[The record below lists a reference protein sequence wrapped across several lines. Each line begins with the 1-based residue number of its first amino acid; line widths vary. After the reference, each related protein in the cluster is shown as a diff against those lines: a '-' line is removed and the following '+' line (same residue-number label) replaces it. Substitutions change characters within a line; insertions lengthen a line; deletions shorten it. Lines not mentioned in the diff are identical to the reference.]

1 MNILESLLGQDAAG
15 VAQQLGRQFGI
26 DESQASAA
34 LGALLPALVAGFHQ
48 RASSPVGL
56 ESLEAA
62 LSGGQH
68 QQYANNLPSLG
79 GPGVVETGNDILG
92 QIFGSKDVS
101 REVARR
107 ASTQSGVG
115 ADLLKRML
123 PVVAALAMGAMARRR
138 FGQPS
143 AQAGMV
149 PAPGTSAADGG
160 LLGMLAPMLDAN
172 RNGTM
177 VDDVL
182 GMIGR
187 SMGGR

>member
-15 VAQQLGRQFGI
+15 VAQQVGRQFGL
-26 DESQASAA
+26 DESQASSA
-34 LGALLPALVAGFHQ
+34 LTALLPALVAGFHQ
-48 RASSPVGL
+48 RAANPSGL
-56 ESLEAA
+56 EALEAA
-62 LSGGQH
+62 LRGGQH
-68 QQYANNLPSLG
+68 RSYLDDLQSLG
-79 GPGVVETGNDILG
+79 RPDAVNAGNDILG

-123 PVVAALAMGAMARRR
+123 PVVAALAMGALARRR

-149 PAPGTSAADGG
+149 PAPGTSAAGGG

-177 VDDVL
+177 VDDIV
-182 GMIGR
+182 GMIGKA
-187 SMGGR
+187 MGGR

>member
-15 VAQQLGRQFGI
+15 AVQQVGRQFGI

-34 LGALLPALVAGFHQ
+34 IGALLPALMAGFHQ
-48 RASSPVGL
+48 RASSPPGL

-62 LSGGQH
+62 LRGGQH
-68 QQYANNLPSLG
+68 GSYLDNLQALG
-79 GPGVVETGNDILG
+79 GADTADAGNDILG

-107 ASTQSGVG
+107 ASTQTGVG

-123 PVVAALAMGAMARRR
+123 PVVAALAAGALARRQ
-138 FGQPS
+138 FGGAS
-143 AQAGMV
+143 AQAGIL
-149 PAPGTSAADGG
+149 PAAAQQSQGGG

-177 VDDVL
+177 VDDVI
-182 GMIGR
+182 GMIGKT
-187 SMGGR
+187 MGGR